1 MVAAPPQ
8 ILLHIIDRHDDNFK
22 CSSNNVFFLLFFGYN
37 FSNVY
42 LKGFYRSYYSLQ
54 EFDHLTRWTS
64 LHLDK
69 QMEPKLTLQLH
80 LDKYSEVAVAVQGRG
95 R

>member
-22 CSSNNVFFLLFFGYN
+22 CTGIFLLFFGYN

-64 LHLDK
+64 LQLDK

-80 LDKYSEVAVAVQGRG
+80 LDKYLGVAVAVQGKG

>member
-1 MVAAPPQ
+1 MM
-8 ILLHIIDRHDDNFK
+8 ITL
-22 CSSNNVFFLLFFGYN
+22 NVQATIFLLFFGYN

-64 LHLDK
+64 LQLDK